1 MKLIKA
7 LAATAFSFALFAPAS
22 FAETSVDFD
31 FEHSV
36 SYSCSMDGLHSV
48 GDTSLSG
55 DVISAEVTGID
66 ISSSNSATEIQYD
79 ASDVTVPSGSD
90 AAFVMKVSANPNGN
104 GYASSASEAY
114 SGDAQTLQ
122 VKFTGADEAGAYS
135 ATVTA
140 TCVQA

>member
-7 LAATAFSFALFAPAS
+7 LAASAFSFALFAPAS

-31 FEHSV
+31 FEHTV

-48 GDTSLSG
+48 GATSLSG

-66 ISSSNSATEIQYD
+66 ISSSNSATEIQYA

-104 GYASSASEAY
+104 GYASSATETY

-122 VKFTGADEAGAYS
+122 VKFTSADEAGDYS